1 MKNSGYRPEFLL
13 KEKARIPQ
21 FVAGVFWLFP
31 INEYNLN
38 MERTVP
44 QTASDEVELYLRTY
58 YSLLRS
64 TSDVQI
70 LTLEEAHSGTNSL
83 LHPHAR
89 EETPDMSAFLYSL
102 LRLPDCI
109 HQVKTVILGQSTA
122 VFARGGFPEVESWQ
136 MVSARARRRRCFFD
150 GESTLACV
158 ISSQSDIDDVVPALT
173 ALQIEWEKLHRRIQS
188 LPQSTDFDLYL
199 TKEKTRN
206 ELAEALGISL
216 GDLYRLQQ
224 VWQDDFAS
232 NLQLVRERLPR
243 FRIRLLNGSLSEY
256 RRATHAWWDHI
267 EAACPLLRERP
278 VYFVSSNTHS
288 LVNLI
293 SGFALENRE
302 SLLHYLEKSDDIEL
316 QTEWR
321 YIQSSQVPSSQENFL
336 YYLLKKYMQTQEGY
350 GFRGVRREHE
360 KECGIIR
367 VDSEH
372 YFDVDVQII
381 DLAKVRPEWMDARLC
396 QGDFDFLSQTDALIL
411 NIDYP
416 LGMAAYNILSE
427 VSEHVGDIL
436 GVYILGKAATLN
448 GVIGDIMIPNV
459 VHDEH
464 SQNSYL
470 VPNCFTAVNVAPYLV
485 YGTVLDNQK
494 AVTVLGTFLQNAQ
507 YMDVF
512 YREGYT
518 DIEMEA
524 GPYLSA
530 VYEMF
535 RPKRHPYD
543 EIINFYNLPFDL
555 GIMHY
560 ASDTPLSKGKNL
572 GASTL
577 SYFGMDPTYATSIT
591 TLRRIILLESQR
603 ISRSR

>member
-1 MKNSGYRPEFLL
+1 
-13 KEKARIPQ
+13 
-21 FVAGVFWLFP
+21 
-31 INEYNLN
+31 

-44 QTASDEVELYLRTY
+44 HTASDEVELYLRTY

-70 LTLEEAHSGTNSL
+70 LTLEEAHSGMNSL

-89 EETPDMSAFLYSL
+89 DETPDMSAFIYSL
-102 LRLPDCI
+102 LRLPECI
-109 HQVKTVILGQSTA
+109 HQVRTVVMGQSAA
-122 VFARGGFPEVESWQ
+122 VFARGGYREITSWQ
-136 MVSARARRRRCFFD
+136 EVSAQARRRRCFFD
-150 GESTLACV
+150 GKNTLACV
-158 ISSQSDIDDVVPALT
+158 IASQSDIDDIVPALT
-173 ALQIEWEKLHRRIQS
+173 ALQIEWEKLHNRIQS
-188 LPQSTDFDLYL
+188 LPKDVDFKIYIQGVSTRQ
-199 TKEKTRN
+199 K
-206 ELAEALGISL
+206 LADTLKISL
-216 GDLYRLQQ
+216 DDLDRLQQ
-224 VWQDDFAS
+224 VWGPEFAANLECLRDF
-232 NLQLVRERLPR
+232 LPR
-243 FRIRLLNGSLSEY
+243 FHIRLLNGSLTEY
-256 RRATHAWWDHI
+256 RRATHAWWNHI
-267 EAACPLLRERP
+267 EASSPQLRERP

-302 SLLHYLEKSDDIEL
+302 TLLHFLEKSADTGL
-316 QTEWR
+316 QTEWND
-321 YIQSSQVPSSQENFL
+321 IQSSQVPSRQENFL
-336 YYLLKKYMQTQEGY
+336 YYLLKKYMQTPEGY

-360 KECGIIR
+360 KACGITR

-372 YFDVDVQII
+372 YFDVDVQVIE
-381 DLAKVRPEWMDARLC
+381 LAKLRTDWMDGRLC
-396 QGDFDFLSQTDALIL
+396 QGDFDFLAQSNALIL

-427 VSEHVGDIL
+427 VAEHAGEVL

-448 GVIGDIMIPNV
+448 GKIGDIMIPNV
-459 VHDEH
+459 IHDEH
-464 SQNSYL
+464 SRNTYL
-470 VPNCFTAVNVAPYLV
+470 VPNCYTAADVAPHLV

-494 AVTVLGTFLQNAQ
+494 AVTVLGTFLQNSQ

-560 ASDTPLSKGKNL
+560 ASDTPLSKGRNL

-577 SYFGMDPTYATSIT
+577 SYFGMDPTYATSIA
-591 TLRRIILLESQR
+591 TLRRIFNIERKR
-603 ISRSR
+603 IQSLPPDP

>member
-1 MKNSGYRPEFLL
+1 
-13 KEKARIPQ
+13 
-21 FVAGVFWLFP
+21 
-31 INEYNLN
+31 

-44 QTASDEVELYLRTY
+44 HTASDEVELYLRTY

-70 LTLEEAHSGTNSL
+70 LTLEEAHSGMNSL

-89 EETPDMSAFLYSL
+89 DEQPDMSAFIYSL
-102 LRLPDCI
+102 LRLPECI
-109 HQVKTVILGQSTA
+109 HQVRTVVMGQSAT
-122 VFARGGFPEVESWQ
+122 VFARGGYPDIETWEE
-136 MVSARARRRRCFFD
+136 VSAQARRRRCFFD
-150 GESTLACV
+150 GEQTLACV
-158 ISSQSDIDDVVPALT
+158 IASQSDIDDIVPALT
-173 ALQIEWEKLHRRIQS
+173 ALQIEWEKLHYRIQS
-188 LPQSTDFDLYL
+188 LPETVDLEIYVQEPL
-199 TKEKTRN
+199 TRKK
-206 ELAEALGISL
+206 LATTLGIPEE
-216 GDLYRLQQ
+216 DLDRLQQ
-224 VWQDDFAS
+224 VWGADFIP
-232 NLQLVRERLPR
+232 NLQRVREYRPH
-243 FRIRLLNGSLSEY
+243 FRVRLLNGSLTEY
-256 RRATHAWWDHI
+256 RRATHTWWDHI
-267 EAACPLLRERP
+267 ESFCPQLRDRP

-288 LVNLI
+288 LVNLL

-302 SLLHYLEKSDDIEL
+302 TLLHYLEKCEDTNL
-316 QTEWR
+316 QNEWR
-321 YIQSSQVPSSQENFL
+321 DIQNRQVPSSQENFF
-336 YYLLKKYMQTQEGY
+336 YYLLKKYMQTPEGY
-350 GFRGVRREHE
+350 GFKGVRREHE
-360 KECGIIR
+360 KDCGVMR

-372 YFDVDVQII
+372 YFDVDVQVI
-381 DLAKVRPEWMDARLC
+381 DLAKLHSEWMDARLC
-396 QGDFDFLSQTDALIL
+396 QGDFDFLPQSEALIL

-427 VSEHVGDIL
+427 VAEHAGEVR

-448 GVIGDIMIPNV
+448 GVIGDVMIPNV
-459 VHDEH
+459 IHDEH
-464 SQNSYL
+464 SRNTYL
-470 VPNCFTAVNVAPYLV
+470 VPNCYTAADVAPYLV

-530 VYEMF
+530 AYEMF

-543 EIINFYNLPFDL
+543 EIVNFYNLPFDL

-560 ASDTPLSKGKNL
+560 ASDTPLSKGRNL

-577 SYFGMDPTYATSIT
+577 SYFGMDPTYATSIA
-591 TLRRIILLESQR
+591 TLRRILELEQHL
-603 ISRSR
+603 ITKH

>member
-1 MKNSGYRPEFLL
+1 
-13 KEKARIPQ
+13 
-21 FVAGVFWLFP
+21 
-31 INEYNLN
+31 

-44 QTASDEVELYLRTY
+44 HTASDEVELYLRTY

-89 EETPDMSAFLYSL
+89 TETPDMSAFLYSL

-109 HQVKTVILGQSTA
+109 HQVKTVILGQSAA
-122 VFARGGFPEVESWQ
+122 VFARGGFPDIESWHV
-136 MVSARARRRRCFFD
+136 VSARARRRRCFFD

-158 ISSQSDIDDVVPALT
+158 IASQSDIDDVVPALT
-173 ALQIEWEKLHRRIQS
+173 ALQIEWEKLHRRIQT
-188 LPQSTDFDLYL
+188 LPQTTDFETIIADEHAR
-199 TKEKTRN
+199 KD
-206 ELAEALGISL
+206 LAETLGISL

-224 VWQDDFAS
+224 VWGDDFAA

-243 FRIRLLNGSLSEY
+243 FQIRLLNGSLTEY

-267 EAACPLLRERP
+267 ESFCPELRERP

-336 YYLLKKYMQTQEGY
+336 YYLLKKYMQTPEGY

-360 KECGIIR
+360 KECGIVR

-372 YFDVDVQII
+372 YFDVDVQVI
-381 DLAKVRPEWMDARLC
+381 DLARVRSAWMDARLC
-396 QGDFDFLSQTDALIL
+396 QGDLEFLSQSDALIL

-427 VSEHVGDIL
+427 VAEHVGDIL

-448 GVIGDIMIPNV
+448 AKIGDIMIPNV
-459 VHDEH
+459 IHDEH

-470 VPNCFTAVNVAPYLV
+470 VPNIFTAADVAPYLV

-577 SYFGMDPTYATSIT
+577 SYFGMDPTYATSIA
-591 TLRRIILLESQR
+591 TLRRILDLERQR
-603 ISRSR
+603 ILTPNS